1 MYRYWIAEFPAEFDL
16 DLGLIRLTEEFRD
29 AAAQLGGD
37 EHIKLLD
44 ISTMWVSLQHTNAH
58 SDHADVITIDLFG
71 FNHDYLFD
79 WNENTLL

>member
-1 MYRYWIAEFPAEFDL
+1 MHCVFVCRYWIAEFPAEFDL

-44 ISTMWVSLQHTNAH
+44 ISTM
-58 SDHADVITIDLFG
+58 
-71 FNHDYLFD
+71 
-79 WNENTLL
+79 